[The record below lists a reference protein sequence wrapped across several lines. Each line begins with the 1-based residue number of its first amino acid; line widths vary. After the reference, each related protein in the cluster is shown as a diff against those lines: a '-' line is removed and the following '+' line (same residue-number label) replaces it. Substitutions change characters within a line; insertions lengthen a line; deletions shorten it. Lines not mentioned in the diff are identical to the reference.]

1 MKLGTLTAIAAL
13 AMATTLGSAVTPA
26 DAGKKGR
33 QAHQQGSKKVHIR
46 LNKHESPDK
55 AHVTTRNLEKLQR
68 KLEGSS
74 RHRATTNALGKEI
87 HDRKSQRAMGQLLS
101 VEDGASA
108 IFSLGSVGEIVT
120 RRRRGDH

>member
-1 MKLGTLTAIAAL
+1 MKLGMMATIAAL
-13 AMATTLGSAVTPA
+13 AAAMTLGGAVTPA

-46 LNKHESPDK
+46 LNKHESPEK
-55 AHVTTRNLEKLQR
+55 ARITERNLEKLQR

-74 RHRATTNALGKEI
+74 RHGATTTAIGKEL
-87 HDRKSQRAMGQLLS
+87 HDRQTQRAMGQLLS

-108 IFSLGSVGEIVT
+108 IFGLGSVGEIVT
-120 RRRRGDH
+120 RRRKGGH